1 MIELRGNALRKKTI
15 NEILELK
22 KEYPLVKFNFILNE
36 KNDESVSY
44 VKMLEKFVVALGID
58 YKIISISSVEEG
70 IRYVESCKDDRNN
83 MVIVARPLG
92 FDNEEKIIERISP
105 LQDPDMLTKENIGD
119 LVFGDLNKLP
129 GTAKSVI
136 SLLNNY
142 EIDVK
147 GKKALIIGRSISVGM
162 PIFLALQRMGAFCS
176 LAHSK
181 VSVADIKK
189 ASLESDIIV
198 LASGQRNLI
207 GSEDILKKAIVIDCG
222 YHSDGKGD
230 IDFVPDCE
238 YFTPVPGGVGPM
250 TIASVIKS
258 GYYLR
263 TLKND
268 N

>member
-1 MIELRGNALRKKTI
+1 
-15 NEILELK
+15 
-22 KEYPLVKFNFILNE
+22 
-36 KNDESVSY
+36 
-44 VKMLEKFVVALGID
+44 MLEKFVVALGID

-147 GKKALIIGRSISVGM
+147 GKKL
-162 PIFLALQRMGAFCS
+162 
-176 LAHSK
+176 
-181 VSVADIKK
+181 
-189 ASLESDIIV
+189 
-198 LASGQRNLI
+198 
-207 GSEDILKKAIVIDCG
+207 
-222 YHSDGKGD
+222 
-230 IDFVPDCE
+230 
-238 YFTPVPGGVGPM
+238 
-250 TIASVIKS
+250 
-258 GYYLR
+258 
-263 TLKND
+263 
-268 N
+268 

>member
-1 MIELRGNALRKKTI
+1 MIELRGNALRKKMI
-15 NEILELK
+15 NEILDLK
-22 KEYPLVKFNFILNE
+22 QQYPLVKFNFVLNE

-58 YKIISISSVEEG
+58 YKIISINNVDEG
-70 IRYVESCKDDRNN
+70 ISFVRSLKKDRNN
-83 MVIVARPLG
+83 MIIVARPLG
-92 FDNEEKIIERISP
+92 FANEEKIIENIDP

-119 LVFGDLNKLP
+119 LVSGNLNKLP

-142 EIDVK
+142 NIEVK

-162 PIFLALQRMGAFCS
+162 PIFLALQKMGAFCS

-181 VSVADIKK
+181 VSIDEIKK
-189 ASLESDIIV
+189 VSKESDIIV

-207 GSEDILKKAIVIDCG
+207 GIDDISKNAVVIDCG
-222 YHSDGKGD
+222 YHNDGKGD
-230 IDFVPDCE
+230 IDFIPDCE

-263 TLKND
+263 TLEND

>member
-15 NEILELK
+15 NEILEFK

-162 PIFLALQRMGAFCS
+162 PIFLALQRMGAF
-176 LAHSK
+176 
-181 VSVADIKK
+181 
-189 ASLESDIIV
+189 
-198 LASGQRNLI
+198 
-207 GSEDILKKAIVIDCG
+207 
-222 YHSDGKGD
+222 
-230 IDFVPDCE
+230 
-238 YFTPVPGGVGPM
+238 
-250 TIASVIKS
+250 
-258 GYYLR
+258 
-263 TLKND
+263 
-268 N
+268 